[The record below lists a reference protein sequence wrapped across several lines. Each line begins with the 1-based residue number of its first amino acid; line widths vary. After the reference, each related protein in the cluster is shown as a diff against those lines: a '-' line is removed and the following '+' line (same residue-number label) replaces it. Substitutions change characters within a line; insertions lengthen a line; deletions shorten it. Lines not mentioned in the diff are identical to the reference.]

1 MAPVR
6 DRILIVESDPVIA
19 DLIGRQALQSVGYQV
34 FMVGDATAAIAK
46 ALQWSPDLIITDIN
60 MPKMGGLELIKS
72 VKALPGFR
80 FTPILTLTTES
91 RSDRRD
97 EGKKLGA
104 TGWLVK
110 PVSGPDLVKVI
121 KQVLP
126 GA

>member
-1 MAPVR
+1 MGKT
-6 DRILIVESDPVIA
+6 ILIVDDSATMILSVKSTLEMSGFSVETANDGV
-19 DLIGRQALQSVGYQV
+19 QALGKLKSG
-34 FMVGDATAAIAK
+34 
-46 ALQWSPDLIITDIN
+46 SRPDLIITDMN
-60 MPKMGGLELIKS
+60 MPNMDGLELIRN
-72 VKALPGFR
+72 VKLLPGFR

-91 RSDRRD
+91 QTAKRD
-97 EGKKLGA
+97 EAKKLGA

>member
-1 MAPVR
+1 MGKT
-6 DRILIVESDPVIA
+6 ILIVDDSATMILSVKSTLEMNGFSVETANDGV
-19 DLIGRQALQSVGYQV
+19 QALGKLKSGS
-34 FMVGDATAAIAK
+34 K
-46 ALQWSPDLIITDIN
+46 PDLIITDVN
-60 MPKMGGLELIKS
+60 MPNMDGLELIRN
-72 VKALPGFR
+72 VKLLPGFR

-91 RSDRRD
+91 QTAKRD
-97 EGKKLGA
+97 EAKKLGA

>member
-1 MAPVR
+1 
-6 DRILIVESDPVIA
+6 
-19 DLIGRQALQSVGYQV
+19 
-34 FMVGDATAAIAK
+34 
-46 ALQWSPDLIITDIN
+46 LIITDIN
-60 MPKMGGLELIKS
+60 MPKMGGLELIKN

-110 PVSGPDLVKVI
+110 PVSGPDLIKVI

>member
-1 MAPVR
+1 MAKI
-6 DRILIVESDPVIA
+6 ILIVDDS
-19 DLIGRQALQSVGYQV
+19 ALMLTSVKGTLEMAGYKV
-34 FMVGDATAAIAK
+34 ETAEDGVK
-46 ALQWSPDLIITDIN
+46 ALTKLKSGVKPDLIITDIN
-60 MPKMGGLELIKS
+60 MPNMGGLELIKN
-72 VKALPGFR
+72 VRAMPTFR

-91 RSDRRD
+91 QAEKRA

-110 PVSGPDLVKVI
+110 PAGGADLLKII